1 MTEVNFLKLQ
11 LELAEE
17 ESAQLRKH
25 FVENE
30 DDDYSWDDVKTIF
43 AIYDVRISILKS
55 KLDEGSKVGICSDKR
70 IPYNGC

>member
-17 ESAQLRKH
+17 ESSQLRKH

-30 DDDYSWDDVKTIF
+30 DDYSWDDVKTIF

-55 KLDEGSKVGICSDKR
+55 KLDECSKVGKCSDKR

>member
-17 ESAQLRKH
+17 ESSQLRKH

-30 DDDYSWDDVKTIF
+30 DDYSWEDVKTIF

-55 KLDEGSKVGICSDKR
+55 KLDECSKGGKCSDKR

>member
-1 MTEVNFLKLQ
+1 MTEVNFFKLQ

-17 ESAQLRKH
+17 ESSQLRKH

-30 DDDYSWDDVKTIF
+30 DDYSWDDVKNIF
-43 AIYDVRISILKS
+43 SIYDVRISILKS
-55 KLDEGSKVGICSDKR
+55 KLDEYSKGGKCSDKR

>member
-17 ESAQLRKH
+17 ESTQLRKH

-30 DDDYSWDDVKTIF
+30 DDYSWDDVKTIF

-55 KLDEGSKVGICSDKR
+55 KLDEGSKVGKCSDKR